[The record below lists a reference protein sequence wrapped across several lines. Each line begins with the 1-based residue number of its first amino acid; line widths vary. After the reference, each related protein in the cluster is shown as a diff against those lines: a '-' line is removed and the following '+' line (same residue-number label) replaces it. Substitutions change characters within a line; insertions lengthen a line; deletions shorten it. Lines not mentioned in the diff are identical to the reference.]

1 MAYTTLA
8 KVKSMFRSISIE
20 AETGNEDTNTVVT
33 SEEVDEFILEADSEI
48 NSRLSDYYDTPITG
62 AESLVIIGQIS
73 KYKVAHVIKTI
84 LEVTN
89 EQSDKNQQVQT
100 NLEKKANEL
109 LDNIVPKWDAKCC
122 EWVDPIIQLSDA
134 VRKPLSPRDASIF
147 KSSVHVAEIKKNGNN
162 W

>member
-48 NSRLSDYYDTPITG
+48 NSKLSDYYDTPITG

-73 KYKVAHVIKTI
+73 NAESGPALKIFI
-84 LEVTN
+84 LRC
-89 EQSDKNQQVQT
+89 
-100 NLEKKANEL
+100 
-109 LDNIVPKWDAKCC
+109 I
-122 EWVDPIIQLSDA
+122 LSIYSLT
-134 VRKPLSPRDASIF
+134 RLHPLI
-147 KSSVHVAEIKKNGNN
+147 
-162 W
+162 